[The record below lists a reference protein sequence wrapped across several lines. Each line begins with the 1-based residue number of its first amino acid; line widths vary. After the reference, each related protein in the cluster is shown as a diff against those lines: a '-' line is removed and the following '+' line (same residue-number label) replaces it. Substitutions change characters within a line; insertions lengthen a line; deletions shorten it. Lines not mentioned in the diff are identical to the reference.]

1 MWKSS
6 CTFLLLIICVSGCTG
21 SQDKDTIRFIDVTSL
36 AGLSGFKH
44 TSGASGDMWFPETM
58 GAGVGFIDYDGDGWE
73 DILLVGGNWWEGGES
88 RAQPAVYLF
97 KNNQDGTF
105 AEVTTEV
112 GLGGVQAYGFGVA
125 VADPDNDGDQDIFL
139 STLNA
144 NLFFRNDQGMFNE
157 VGKEIGLSDMDAWST
172 AAAFFDADQDGWLD
186 VLVGQYVEWS
196 PETDQWCTIDTV
208 NKEYCTPELY
218 EGLPLRYYHNLGDGT
233 FQEQSS
239 RAGFD
244 VQTGKT
250 LGIALVDVNRDSKMD
265 VVVAN
270 DTERDLLFLNDG
282 EGMFTERGLQSGIA
296 LSSTGKATAGMGV
309 DTGVIDSTN
318 QAVLMIGNFSK
329 ETLGVFQYSASGLFR
344 DKSAASQLGTPSFLS
359 NTFGLFLFDV
369 DLDADQDV
377 FVYNG
382 HVHEK
387 VAEVQEG
394 ISHAQY
400 PQLFLNDGRGQ
411 FEEVDAK
418 SAGIDERM
426 VGRGAAYA
434 DYDRD
439 GDLDVLLLENN
450 GPARLWRNDNETGHA
465 VQIKLVVP
473 ASGRSA
479 IGARVEINHGF
490 KKQIQWVKSGSSYL
504 SASSQILTFGLGNDL
519 KIDSLSVFWPD
530 GLVETFTDIPAQQ
543 RVVLSQGQREIKT
556 QYQFEGT
563 SSR

>member
-1 MWKSS
+1 MWKYI
-6 CTFLLLIICVSGCTG
+6 CKFLLLIICVSGCRSTPDQA
-21 SQDKDTIRFIDVTSL
+21 SPRFTDVTNA

-44 TSGASGDMWFPETM
+44 TSGAIGDKWFPETM

-73 DILLVGGNWWEGGES
+73 DILLVGGNSWEGREVN
-88 RAQPAVYLF
+88 PAVSIF
-97 KNNQDGTF
+97 RNNQDGTF
-105 AEVTTEV
+105 EEVTHEV
-112 GLGGVQAYGFGVA
+112 GLSDIQAYGFGIA

-139 STLNA
+139 STLNT
-144 NLFFRNDQGMFNE
+144 NLFFRNDEGVFKEVAQE
-157 VGKEIGLSDMDAWST
+157 VGLAGTDAWST

-186 VLVGQYVEWS
+186 VLVGQYVQWS

-218 EGLPLRYYHNLGDGT
+218 EGLPLKYYHNLGDGT
-233 FQEQSS
+233 FEERSS
-239 RAGFD
+239 LAGFN
-244 VQTGKT
+244 VPTGKT
-250 LGIALVDVNRDSKMD
+250 LGIALLDANRDSKID

-270 DTERDLLFLNDG
+270 DTERDLLFLNSG
-282 EGMFTERGLQSGIA
+282 GGIFTERGLQSGIA
-296 LSSTGKATAGMGV
+296 LSSAGKATAGMGV

-318 QAVLMIGNFSK
+318 EAVLMIGNFSK
-329 ETLGVFQYSASGLFR
+329 ETLGVFQYSESGLFR
-344 DKSAASQLGTPSFLS
+344 DKSAASQLGNPSFLS
-359 NTFGLFLFDV
+359 NSFGLFFFDV

-382 HVHEK
+382 HVHER

-400 PQLFLNDGRGQ
+400 PQLFLNDGTGQ

-418 SAGIDERM
+418 KAGIDELM

-450 GPARLWRNDNETGHA
+450 GPVRLWRNDNVTGSA
-465 VQIKLVVP
+465 IQIELALP
-473 ASGRSA
+473 ASERTA
-479 IGARVEINHGF
+479 IGAQVEVIHGS

-504 SASSQILTFGLGNDL
+504 SASSQILTFGLGNEP
-519 KIDSLSVFWPD
+519 KVDSLSVFWPNGD
-530 GLVETFTDIPAQQ
+530 VETFVDVPAQQ
-543 RVVLSQGQREIKT
+543 RIVILQGQREIKT